1 MSEENKQESEKE
13 PVTLKEEVK
22 EEVSQQKLPEKDVS
36 IVLPPAT
43 QVTTPKVN
51 KSSKRRHIPKGQV
64 HILCTYN
71 NTIISMSDNS
81 GNSLGWSSSGSI
93 GFRGAKKST
102 PFAATL
108 VTQKVIEKTARYGVK
123 EVDVF
128 VKGVGGGREASVR
141 ALIAAGI
148 QVNGI
153 KDITPVP
160 HNGCR
165 PKKPRRV

>member
-1 MSEENKQESEKE
+1 MPEEIKPEEKAKEEIVVDIVKAEAEKVNAEIKKQEDDSKASLQ
-13 PVTLKEEVK
+13 T
-22 EEVSQQKLPEKDVS
+22 
-36 IVLPPAT
+36 AR
-43 QVTTPKVN
+43 TT
-51 KSSKRRHIPKGQV
+51 KSSKRRHVPRGQV

-71 NTIISMSDNS
+71 NTVINMSDLT
-81 GNSLGWSSSGSI
+81 GNALGWSSSGSI

-108 VTQKVIEKTARYGVK
+108 VTQKVIEKTARFGVK

-148 QVNGI
+148 QVNSI
-153 KDITPVP
+153 KDVTPVP